1 MDVNIY
7 YLLAGLAIVY
17 IAVRIYNR
25 KGSKRRKSR
34 RFMEGY
40 HRKDRREEKSE
51 E

>member
-7 YLLAGLAIVY
+7 YLLAGLVIVY

-25 KGSKRRKSR
+25 KGGQRRKSR

-40 HRKDRREEKSE
+40 HRKDKSEEKSE
-51 E
+51 D